1 MTLSN
6 STTCAKRLTWLNRDD
21 IKWKYTIIV
30 NASPNFN
37 KCNLKFFSISQ
48 THEAISMPASTYSR
62 ILTFQMLLNLNLP
75 LSYLPFLCIS
85 DSHLI
90 SEGSNRISKRGLTK
104 NGPNLQIRL
113 KSAYCP
119 APCHNTLSNNFA
131 ITWCNVYFFRTV
143 SFSATFYDTNP
154 IPPRIYLL
162 PESIYLQ
169 RST

>member
-1 MTLSN
+1 MRLWN
-6 STTCAKRLTWLNRDD
+6 STTCTKPITWLKRDD

-30 NASPNFN
+30 NACPNFN
-37 KCNLKFFSISQ
+37 KYNLKFFSISQ
-48 THEAISMPASTYSR
+48 THEAISNASINLFVCFDFS
-62 ILTFQMLLNLNLP
+62 NLNLP

-90 SEGSNRISKRGLTK
+90 SEGSNRISKFGLKK
-104 NGPNLQIRL
+104 NGPNLQMRL
-113 KSAYCP
+113 KNAHCP
-119 APCHNTLSNNFA
+119 TPRHNTLSNNLA